1 VFEKEKK
8 MKKQFF
14 YVLLTTLMLLFMGQ
28 TYAQGPGDPEMGPN
42 DGMGGCPLEQ
52 EQCECIEAA
61 CPHDEGNPPDHECF
75 KTVAEDC
82 GVPADMMD
90 MGPGPDGDMGPGP
103 DGDMGPGPDG
113 DMGPGPDGDMGPG
126 PNDDMGPGPHDDM
139 GPGPNG
145 DMGPGPNGDMGPGPH
160 DDMGAPIEACFQ
172 ENPGD
177 KEQCCPPGDDVCMN
191 TDW

>member
-1 VFEKEKK
+1 

-103 DGDMGPGPDG
+103 
-113 DMGPGPDGDMGPG
+113 
-126 PNDDMGPGPHDDM
+126 ND
-139 GPGPNG
+139 
-145 DMGPGPNGDMGPGPH
+145 DMGPGPH

>member
-1 VFEKEKK
+1 
-8 MKKQFF
+8 MKNQFF
-14 YVLLTTLMLLFMGQ
+14 YVLLTTFMLLFMGQ
-28 TYAQGPGDPEMGPN
+28 GYAENHPPMDN
-42 DGMGGCPLEQ
+42 DGMGGCPLAQ
-52 EQCECIEAA
+52 EQCDCIEAA

-82 GVPADMMD
+82 GVPADMM
-90 MGPGPDGDMGPGP
+90 
-103 DGDMGPGPDG
+103 

>member
-1 VFEKEKK
+1 
-8 MKKQFF
+8 MKNQFF
-14 YVLLTTLMLLFMGQ
+14 YVLLTTFMLLFMGQ
-28 TYAQGPGDPEMGPN
+28 GYAENHPPMDN
-42 DGMGGCPLEQ
+42 DGMGGCPLAQ
-52 EQCECIEAA
+52 DQCDCIKAA

-113 DMGPGPDGDMGPG
+113 DMGPGP
-126 PNDDMGPGPHDDM
+126 ND
-139 GPGPNG
+139 
-145 DMGPGPNGDMGPGPH
+145 DMGPGPH

-177 KEQCCPPGDDVCMN
+177 KEQCCPPGDDICMN